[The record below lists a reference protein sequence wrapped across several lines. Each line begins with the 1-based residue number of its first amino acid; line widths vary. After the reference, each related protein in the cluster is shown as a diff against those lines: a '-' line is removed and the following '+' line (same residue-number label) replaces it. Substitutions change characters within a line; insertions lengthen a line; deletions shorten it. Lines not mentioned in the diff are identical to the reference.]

1 MARKIIAICLRP
13 AVVEALDELAERE
26 GVSRSLLIHYAIN
39 LLFKEKGVELYV
51 KDQPR
56 KESKTVAKVVES
68 GKGVLLLAP
77 R

>member
-1 MARKIIAICLRP
+1 MARRVISLRLRD
-13 AVVEALDELAERE
+13 AVLDALDELAERE